1 MAVMLLK
8 LPPFLLM
15 SHVSIY
21 HCSVFFFYSLDQ
33 ERTHSLDSSSL
44 PSKIENV
51 RYPIKPRTM
60 AQAQIPPEESFHD
73 VSSDGDVTIV
83 QQCKKNL

>member
-1 MAVMLLK
+1 MCL
-8 LPPFLLM
+8 
-15 SHVSIY
+15 SII
-21 HCSVFFFYSLDQ
+21 VLFFFYSLDQ

-44 PSKIENV
+44 PSKFENV

>member
-8 LPPFLLM
+8 LPPFLFM

-21 HCSVFFFYSLDQ
+21 LYFFFVAYSLDQ
-33 ERTHSLDSSSL
+33 ERIHSLDSSSL
-44 PSKIENV
+44 PLKIENV

-60 AQAQIPPEESFHD
+60 AQAQIPSEESFLD
-73 VSSDGDVTIV
+73 VSLDGDVTIV
-83 QQCKKNL
+83 QKCKQNF